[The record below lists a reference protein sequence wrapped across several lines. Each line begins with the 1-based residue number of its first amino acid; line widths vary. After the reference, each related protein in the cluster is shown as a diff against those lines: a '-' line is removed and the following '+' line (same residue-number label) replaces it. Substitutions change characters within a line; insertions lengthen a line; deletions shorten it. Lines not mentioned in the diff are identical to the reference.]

1 VIIGGSRGIALAL
14 AKVFAH
20 EEYSLV
26 ITGSRSSQIESRS
39 ESLVLQSIGVMV
51 GTTIK

>member
-26 ITGSRSSQIESRS
+26 ITGHDPAR
-39 ESLVLQSIGVMV
+39 LKAAATVLSCNL
-51 GTTIK
+51 